1 MPADPPGTQ
10 SPDVVL
16 GLGAQATGSPER
28 DPEPQAHLSDA
39 ELSQALGRGEVSA
52 LSVIYDRHAGL
63 VYGIAMRV
71 LGNPQE
77 AEDLTQDIFLSLTRR
92 SSYDPARGS
101 LRTYLAILTRS
112 RSVDRIRA
120 RTSRQQRSLRWQSD
134 PGETMTTSTP
144 LDEAFRQDRSQ
155 EVRQALATLPD
166 QQQHIL
172 YLSYYEGLSQSEIAR
187 QLGIPLGTVKARAR
201 RGLIKLRALLKAR
214 NHPSCE

>member
-1 MPADPPGTQ
+1 MPADPLGTQ
-10 SPDVVL
+10 SPEDVSSDIV
-16 GLGAQATGSPER
+16 
-28 DPEPQAHLSDA
+28 SDA
-39 ELSQALGRGEVSA
+39 ELWGALRKGDVSA

-63 VYGIAMRV
+63 VYTIAMRI

-112 RSVDRIRA
+112 RSVDRIRS
-120 RTSRQQRSLRWQSD
+120 RTSRQHLSLRWQSD

-144 LDEAFRQDRSQ
+144 LDEAFRQEQSQ
-155 EVRQALATLPD
+155 EVREALAALPD

-172 YLSYYEGLSQSEIAR
+172 HLSYYEGLSQSEIAR
-187 QLGIPLGTVKARAR
+187 RLGIPLGTVKARAR
-201 RGLIKLRALLKAR
+201 RGLIKLRELLSAR
-214 NHPSCE
+214 NPPSSQ